1 MLLDRYTASYYQ
13 KRDKLKT
20 LLAVKKL
27 DLQRD
32 VGVLFN
38 ENKRELAECLQ
49 NYHRSA
55 IWRSMQTLTS
65 FYEFEHQTSSK
76 SFNLFD
82 DSSPF
87 VKYLMYISLGLLVLM
102 LLIGLAWDILLRKK
116 GKGKKN
122 TVIAAA
128 MDDSWGMTTKGDT
141 IRADLETTRV
151 LLRQALEQFDQL
163 ESKVSKLKLV

>member
-1 MLLDRYTASYYQ
+1 MIGNGTEYQHALKEDAKPKSNECMYKLRALWTKERGRYNTIVNHLVCVCVCLICFLVIGFVCFIFSVYNNIDDAVDALKSKEVKGMLLDRYTASYYQ

-65 FYEFEHQTSSK
+65 FYEV
-76 SFNLFD
+76 
-82 DSSPF
+82 P
-87 VKYLMYISLGLLVLM
+87 SL
-102 LLIGLAWDILLRKK
+102 
-116 GKGKKN
+116 
-122 TVIAAA
+122 T
-128 MDDSWGMTTKGDT
+128 
-141 IRADLETTRV
+141 
-151 LLRQALEQFDQL
+151 
-163 ESKVSKLKLV
+163 

>member
-1 MLLDRYTASYYQ
+1 MIGNGTEYQHALKEDAHPKSNECMYKLRVLWTKERGRYNTIVNHLVCVCVCLICFLVIGFVCFIFSVYNNIDDAVDALKSKEVKGMLLDRYTASYYQ

-65 FYEFEHQTSSK
+65 FYEV
-76 SFNLFD
+76 
-82 DSSPF
+82 P
-87 VKYLMYISLGLLVLM
+87 SL
-102 LLIGLAWDILLRKK
+102 
-116 GKGKKN
+116 
-122 TVIAAA
+122 T
-128 MDDSWGMTTKGDT
+128 
-141 IRADLETTRV
+141 
-151 LLRQALEQFDQL
+151 
-163 ESKVSKLKLV
+163 

>member
-1 MLLDRYTASYYQ
+1 MCVCLICFLVIGFVCFIFSVYNNIDDAVDALKSKEVKGMLLDRYTASYYQ

-65 FYEFEHQTSSK
+65 FYEVLTTS
-76 SFNLFD
+76 L
-82 DSSPF
+82 
-87 VKYLMYISLGLLVLM
+87 
-102 LLIGLAWDILLRKK
+102 
-116 GKGKKN
+116 
-122 TVIAAA
+122 T
-128 MDDSWGMTTKGDT
+128 
-141 IRADLETTRV
+141 
-151 LLRQALEQFDQL
+151 
-163 ESKVSKLKLV
+163 

>member
-1 MLLDRYTASYYQ
+1 MHVQTERALYTKERGRYNTIVNHLVCVCVCVICFLVIGFVCFIFSVYNNIDDAVDALNSKEVKGVLLDRYTASYYQ

-65 FYEFEHQTSSK
+65 FYEV
-76 SFNLFD
+76 
-82 DSSPF
+82 P
-87 VKYLMYISLGLLVLM
+87 SL
-102 LLIGLAWDILLRKK
+102 
-116 GKGKKN
+116 
-122 TVIAAA
+122 T
-128 MDDSWGMTTKGDT
+128 
-141 IRADLETTRV
+141 
-151 LLRQALEQFDQL
+151 
-163 ESKVSKLKLV
+163 

>member
-1 MLLDRYTASYYQ
+1 MIGNGTEYQHALKEDAHPKSNECMYKLRELWTKERGRYNTIVNHLVCVCVCLICFLVIGFVCFIFSVYNNIDDAVDALKSKEVKGMLLDRYTASYYQ

-65 FYEFEHQTSSK
+65 FYEV
-76 SFNLFD
+76 
-82 DSSPF
+82 P
-87 VKYLMYISLGLLVLM
+87 SL
-102 LLIGLAWDILLRKK
+102 
-116 GKGKKN
+116 
-122 TVIAAA
+122 T
-128 MDDSWGMTTKGDT
+128 
-141 IRADLETTRV
+141 
-151 LLRQALEQFDQL
+151 
-163 ESKVSKLKLV
+163 

>member
-1 MLLDRYTASYYQ
+1 MRVCVCDMFSRYRFCLFYFLSLQQQKEVKGMLLDRYTASYYQ

-65 FYEFEHQTSSK
+65 FYEVLTTS
-76 SFNLFD
+76 L
-82 DSSPF
+82 
-87 VKYLMYISLGLLVLM
+87 
-102 LLIGLAWDILLRKK
+102 
-116 GKGKKN
+116 
-122 TVIAAA
+122 T
-128 MDDSWGMTTKGDT
+128 
-141 IRADLETTRV
+141 
-151 LLRQALEQFDQL
+151 
-163 ESKVSKLKLV
+163 

>member
-1 MLLDRYTASYYQ
+1 MIGNGTEYQHALKEDAHPKSNECMYKLRPLWTKERGRYNTIVNHLVCVCVCLICFLVIGFVCFIFSVYNNIDDAVDALKSKEVKGMLLDRYTASYYQ

-65 FYEFEHQTSSK
+65 FYEV
-76 SFNLFD
+76 
-82 DSSPF
+82 P
-87 VKYLMYISLGLLVLM
+87 SL
-102 LLIGLAWDILLRKK
+102 
-116 GKGKKN
+116 
-122 TVIAAA
+122 T
-128 MDDSWGMTTKGDT
+128 
-141 IRADLETTRV
+141 
-151 LLRQALEQFDQL
+151 
-163 ESKVSKLKLV
+163 

>member
-1 MLLDRYTASYYQ
+1 MTFFQVGVIGNGTEYQHALKEDAHPKSNECMYKLRALWTKERGRYNTIVNHLVCVCVYVCVICFLVIGFVCFIFSVYNNIDDAVDALKSKEVKGMLLDLYTASYYQ

-65 FYEFEHQTSSK
+65 FYEV
-76 SFNLFD
+76 
-82 DSSPF
+82 P
-87 VKYLMYISLGLLVLM
+87 SL
-102 LLIGLAWDILLRKK
+102 
-116 GKGKKN
+116 
-122 TVIAAA
+122 T
-128 MDDSWGMTTKGDT
+128 
-141 IRADLETTRV
+141 
-151 LLRQALEQFDQL
+151 
-163 ESKVSKLKLV
+163 

>member
-1 MLLDRYTASYYQ
+1 MIGNGTEYQHALKEDAHPKSNECMYKLRALWTKERGRYNTIVNHLVCVCVCLICFLVIGFVCFIFSVYNNIDDAVDALKSKEVKGMLLDRYTASYYQ

-65 FYEFEHQTSSK
+65 FYEV
-76 SFNLFD
+76 
-82 DSSPF
+82 P
-87 VKYLMYISLGLLVLM
+87 SL
-102 LLIGLAWDILLRKK
+102 
-116 GKGKKN
+116 
-122 TVIAAA
+122 T
-128 MDDSWGMTTKGDT
+128 
-141 IRADLETTRV
+141 
-151 LLRQALEQFDQL
+151 
-163 ESKVSKLKLV
+163 

>member
-1 MLLDRYTASYYQ
+1 MIGNGTEYQHALKEDAHPKSNDCMYKLRALWTKERGRYNTIVNHLVCVCVCLICFLVIGFVCFIFSVYNNIDDAVDALKSKEVKGMLLDRYTASYYQ

-65 FYEFEHQTSSK
+65 FYEV
-76 SFNLFD
+76 
-82 DSSPF
+82 P
-87 VKYLMYISLGLLVLM
+87 SL
-102 LLIGLAWDILLRKK
+102 
-116 GKGKKN
+116 
-122 TVIAAA
+122 T
-128 MDDSWGMTTKGDT
+128 
-141 IRADLETTRV
+141 
-151 LLRQALEQFDQL
+151 
-163 ESKVSKLKLV
+163 